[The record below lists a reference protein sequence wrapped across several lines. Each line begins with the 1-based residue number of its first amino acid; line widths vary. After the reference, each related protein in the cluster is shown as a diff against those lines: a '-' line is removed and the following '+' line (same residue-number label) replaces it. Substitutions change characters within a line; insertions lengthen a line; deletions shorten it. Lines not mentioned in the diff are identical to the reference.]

1 MTIKSK
7 FDKGNIV
14 LVHDTIQKRERFLYI
29 LGVEKW
35 DSFNGFSYR
44 VKEYYDRY
52 ALEEIYDDFDFE
64 NQFDIEMIF
73 CNTED
78 LELWQNEGAKCN

>member
-44 VKEYYDRY
+44 VKE
-52 ALEEIYDDFDFE
+52 
-64 NQFDIEMIF
+64 
-73 CNTED
+73 
-78 LELWQNEGAKCN
+78 KSP